1 MSGGH
6 YDYNQHY
13 IWHIAEIIEKDIK
26 NNVRGNE
33 YGYAPHM
40 PSDVIVR
47 MTELQH
53 KLELVAKL
61 VKEADWLY
69 SGDTSEEY
77 FCEQYDLIIRGENEI
92 QIN

>member
-13 IWHIAEIIEKDIK
+13 IWNIAEIIEKDLA
-26 NNVRGNE
+26 NNNQENE
-33 YGYAPHM
+33 DGYDSRM
-40 PSDVIVR
+40 PSDVVAR
-47 MTELQH
+47 MTELKN
-53 KLELVAKL
+53 KLEQVAKL

-77 FCEQYDLIIRGENEI
+77 FCEQYDLIIRGDK
-92 QIN
+92 